1 MIPPVER
8 VQGRRETLKL
18 GADGCAQ
25 GVENFRADGRLK
37 PVPVNRFVPQQNRE
51 EASVEGDV
59 AGGFVGRA
67 VVETVDDVRGGGDQR
82 ALLVGERRVPFVRIV
97 LIVRV
102 VVITRSVLVVVI
114 TRIIVSGF
122 ALLDSLRDV
131 LDIHLR

>member
-1 MIPPVER
+1 M
-8 VQGRRETLKL
+8 
-18 GADGCAQ
+18 
-25 GVENFRADGRLK
+25 
-37 PVPVNRFVPQQNRE
+37 
-51 EASVEGDV
+51 EGDV
-59 AGGFVGRA
+59 ACGFVGRA

-102 VVITRSVLVVVI
+102 VVITRYVLVVIARVV
-114 TRIIVSGF
+114 VSGF